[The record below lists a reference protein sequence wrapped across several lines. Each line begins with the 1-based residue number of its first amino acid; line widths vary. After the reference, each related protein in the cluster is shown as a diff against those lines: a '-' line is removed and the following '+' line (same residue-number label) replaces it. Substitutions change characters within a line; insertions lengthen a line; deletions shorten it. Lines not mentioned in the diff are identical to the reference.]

1 MSTSITE
8 KIRNKYGSVAHYAR
22 SHGFPTKAIY
32 RVISGEMGKLESPLT
47 LSGRIISSLRN
58 DGLWPE
64 GAEEK
69 R

>member
-1 MSTSITE
+1 MSTKITE

-22 SHGFPTKAIY
+22 LKGFPLRMVY

-47 LSGRIISSLRN
+47 HSGQIISELRR

-64 GAEEK
+64 SDK
-69 R
+69 K